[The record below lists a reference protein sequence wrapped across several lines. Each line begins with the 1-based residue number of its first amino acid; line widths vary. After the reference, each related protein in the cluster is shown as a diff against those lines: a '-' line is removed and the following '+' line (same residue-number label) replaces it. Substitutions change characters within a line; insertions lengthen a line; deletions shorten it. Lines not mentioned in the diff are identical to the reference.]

1 MTDDESAPEPAV
13 GGAYMLRSER
23 EKERQFLRREAAGES
38 LWTDAFPK
46 EVRVTI
52 WRSLA
57 YAIESVIVIGNR
69 IHERSVDATERIHT
83 ATANRVRDAQRVEH
97 LVTGVGVTDELQ
109 IWLNSCADHLVP
121 DVIEAALNFG
131 FAPQHRLDSASL
143 EDARTQFRNRVA
155 DVLRSDRIGWRIVED
170 RMVPFKSFELHVAVV
185 EPTLLLLGGNSKFA
199 AAEKSYQ
206 DALHEIARGN
216 AADAITDASRALE
229 ETFEALGC
237 DGNALGDRIKDARK
251 KGLIAA
257 HDDALVSPLEK
268 FFHWASADRSE
279 KGDTHTS
286 PTTDIDDAW
295 LTVHI
300 VGALVMRL
308 AQGTRRAP

>member
-1 MTDDESAPEPAV
+1 MPRRPKGVCVFCDSPGPLTNEHALQQWA
-13 GGAYMLRSER
+13 R
-23 EKERQFLRREAAGES
+23 EVLGIKG
-38 LWTDAFPK
+38 
-46 EVRVTI
+46 RVTI
-52 WRSLA
+52 KRGGRVIAERRRLNVIAPQALCADCNGVWLGP
-57 YAIESVIVIGNR
+57 IEDRFKDLMGPALKGLGPIYL
-69 IHERSVDATERIHT
+69 DATE
-83 ATANRVRDAQRVEH
+83 QEF
-97 LVTGVGVTDELQ
+97 VGLWVVNTCHND
-109 IWLNSCADHLVP
+109 LVP
-121 DVIEAALNFG
+121 DVIEAALSFG
-131 FAPQHRLDSASL
+131 FAQRYGLDPASL
-143 EDARTQFRNRVA
+143 DAARAEFRNRIA

-170 RMVPFKSFELHVAVV
+170 RMVPFKSFELHMAVV
-185 EPTLLLLGGNSKFA
+185 EPTLLLLGGLSKFA

-237 DGNALGDRIKDARK
+237 DGNTLGDRIKDART

-257 HDDALVSPLEK
+257 HDDSLLSPLEK

-279 KGDTHTS
+279 KGDAHTS
-286 PTTDIDDAW
+286 PTTDIEDAW

-308 AQGTRRAP
+308 TQGTRRAT